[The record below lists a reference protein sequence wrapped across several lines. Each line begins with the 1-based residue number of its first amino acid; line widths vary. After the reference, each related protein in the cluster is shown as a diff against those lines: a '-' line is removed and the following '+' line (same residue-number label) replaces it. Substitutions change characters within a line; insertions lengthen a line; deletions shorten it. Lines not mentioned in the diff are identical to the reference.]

1 METGKM
7 QVSKNLLE
15 LIIICLL
22 VSLMS
27 TAQNTRIFVS
37 RFAQTNRRYFI
48 PYVSEK
54 SSALIFFLDS
64 FNKSRPI
71 FTIFSLLKSET
82 NFEEEA

>member
-48 PYVSEK
+48 VG
-54 SSALIFFLDS
+54 
-64 FNKSRPI
+64 
-71 FTIFSLLKSET
+71 
-82 NFEEEA
+82 